1 MPLVL
6 LVLHCWTGNPIGRGH
21 QAQGSWS
28 VSLGFQMT
36 GKKSSCFVCLAAFP
50 SNKDE
55 LFIWEANA
63 CLGWTCSFRIWFL
76 ASNFWWPARQAG
88 TSWGWYFFSEQNTCE
103 INWRH
108 SDEWN
113 MEPLPHSPKWGIH
126 RLESQKP
133 ISETFSASHELSLT
147 ELPALPS
154 IIVFAAKE
162 RPDLTKFLPQKLVAF
177 TYMYALL
184 T

>member
-1 MPLVL
+1 
-6 LVLHCWTGNPIGRGH
+6 
-21 QAQGSWS
+21 
-28 VSLGFQMT
+28 
-36 GKKSSCFVCLAAFP
+36 
-50 SNKDE
+50 
-55 LFIWEANA
+55 
-63 CLGWTCSFRIWFL
+63 
-76 ASNFWWPARQAG
+76 
-88 TSWGWYFFSEQNTCE
+88 
-103 INWRH
+103 
-108 SDEWN
+108 
-113 MEPLPHSPKWGIH
+113 MEPLPHSPKRGIH

-133 ISETFSASHELSLT
+133 ISETFGASHELSLT